1 MKEETK
7 TSRWIQQKQESLVK
21 SLVQGKEPEEII
33 SLIPFRVTD
42 LVYCLVTTVSELLQQ
57 KAAQSVLTWVRLVI
71 EFSFT
76 LSKVMWWWRTTL
88 D

>member
-57 KAAQSVLTWVRLVI
+57 KADQSVLTWVRLVI

-76 LSKVMWWWRTTL
+76 QLWSWCTTL

>member
-21 SLVQGKEPEEII
+21 SLVQGKELEEII
-33 SLIPFRVTD
+33 SLFPFRVTD

-57 KAAQSVLTWVRLVI
+57 KAAQSVLT
-71 EFSFT
+71 
-76 LSKVMWWWRTTL
+76 
-88 D
+88 